1 METLRKIEN
10 YTNIILKIF
19 YYSDILGNL
28 NYKRH
33 EIDQKLHKIDNES
46 MNNSKFIDLYLNLLV
61 DNIKKYILT
70 HFFDLTKIEI
80 MINFYDKNNKYHNFI
95 YDVRKMIL
103 KDKNILNG
111 KIKIENSLFILIFD
125 ENNKLYFV
133 GIVDFIDNKPKNN
146 INYYFQYI
154 KKKKEN
160 IKTKLVD
167 LIKVFTDISFY
178 LDFIDF
184 NKVSDNYYDNNNNN
198 KENNK
203 LVDDVSLTH
212 LYAQSASKDDVSL
225 THLSGS
231 SVELPKKDDNLEE
244 NDFCFPFQKYLT
256 YENNIQHNIAKKEI
270 KNKES
275 YENYIQI
282 HKKYN

>member
-111 KIKIENSLFILIFD
+111 KIKIENSLFVLVFD

-133 GIVDFIDNKPKNN
+133 GIVDFIDDKPKNN
-146 INYYFQYI
+146 ISYYFQYI
-154 KKKKEN
+154 KKKKKN
-160 IKTKLVD
+160 IKPKLVD
-167 LIKVFTDISFY
+167 LIKVFSDISFY
-178 LDFIDF
+178 LDFINF
-184 NKVSDNYYDNNNNN
+184 NKVNDDYYDNIDNNN
-198 KENNK
+198 KENN
-203 LVDDVSLTH
+203 
-212 LYAQSASKDDVSL
+212 
-225 THLSGS
+225 
-231 SVELPKKDDNLEE
+231 ELLENLEE
-244 NDFCFPFQKYLT
+244 NDFCLPFQKYLT
-256 YENNIQHNIAKKEI
+256 YENNIQKNNTKKEI

-275 YENYIQI
+275 YENYIRF

>member
-33 EIDQKLHKIDNES
+33 EIDQKLHKIDDDS
-46 MNNSKFIDLYLNLLV
+46 INNSKFIDLYLNLLI

-80 MINFYDKNNKYHNFI
+80 MINFYDKDNKYHNFI

-111 KIKIENSLFILIFD
+111 KIKIENSLFVMVFD
-125 ENNKLYFV
+125 EDSKLYFV
-133 GIVDFIDNKPKNN
+133 GVVDFIDNKPKNN
-146 INYYFQYI
+146 INHYFQYI
-154 KKKKEN
+154 KKKRKKN
-160 IKTKLVD
+160 IKPKLVD
-167 LIKVFTDISFY
+167 LINYFKDCSTY
-178 LDFIDF
+178 LDFINF
-184 NKVSDNYYDNNNNN
+184 NKVNDDYYDNKENN
-198 KENNK
+198 KENNE
-203 LVDDVSLTH
+203 SL
-212 LYAQSASKDDVSL
+212 K
-225 THLSGS
+225 
-231 SVELPKKDDNLEE
+231 NLEE

-275 YENYIQI
+275 YENYIRF
-282 HKKYN
+282 HKKFN